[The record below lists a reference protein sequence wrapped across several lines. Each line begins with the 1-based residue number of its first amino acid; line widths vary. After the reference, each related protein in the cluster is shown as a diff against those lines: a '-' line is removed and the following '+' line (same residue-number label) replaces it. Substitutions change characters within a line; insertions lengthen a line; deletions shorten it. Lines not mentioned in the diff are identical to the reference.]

1 MYGMVPAR
9 ISFNNIGVAAKSV
22 INGFVL
28 KFWEWDPHKAN
39 ETDYMIHSKR
49 HKRSPIDPP
58 AAQTQI
64 RFLKETVVLIVF
76 NSTDTKIENTS
87 QSNVIQFCRGV
98 GEQVCQPDLNYQE
111 NSLLIADLDRDGSQ
125 ELVSYYSTFVKNVD
139 GDGPATWKLKT
150 FVQLLRLEVELTK
163 LFSIEIK
170 N

>member
-9 ISFNNIGVAAKSV
+9 ISFNNAGVATQSIV
-22 INGFVL
+22 NGFVL
-28 KFWEWDPHKAN
+28 KFWEWNQNPSN
-39 ETDYMIHSKR
+39 ETEFVVRNKR
-49 HKRSPIDPP
+49 YKRSDNDTPN
-58 AAQTQI
+58 QI

-87 QSNVIQFCRGV
+87 QSNVIQFCRDIGS
-98 GEQVCQPDLNYQE
+98 EQVCQPDLNYQE
-111 NSLLIADLDRDGSQ
+111 NSLLIADLDKDGSQ

-139 GDGPATWKLKT
+139 NDGKLGWKLKT
-150 FVQLLRLEVELTK
+150 FVQLLRLEAELTK